1 MESADVNNLKMFDI
15 VFVDIPKTNEDI
27 SEQTGIHPYIIIQNN
42 IGNKYSPT
50 ILGISLTSKIKKE
63 NMPIHC
69 IVPKTKSNGLKVD
82 SMACAETLRQIDKKR
97 ILSKTGSIEDL
108 DTQKKVIS
116 IYIANITG
124 IRNDIEYENGIL
136 KVV

>member
-1 MESADVNNLKMFDI
+1 MEDLSNLKMFDI
-15 VFVDIPKTNEDI
+15 VSVNIPKTEENL

-50 ILGISLTSKIKKE
+50 IIGISLTTKLKKV

-69 IVPKTKSNGLKVD
+69 IVPKTKSNGLRTD
-82 SMACAETLRQIDKKR
+82 SMALAETLRQIDKKR
-97 ILSKTGSIEDL
+97 IIKKMGTIDDPVTQRKIIE
-108 DTQKKVIS
+108 

-124 IRNDIEYENGIL
+124 VHSNINENGML